1 MKVLVLLSGSGVY
14 DGSEIHESVFTL
26 LALDQVGAKYQCIA
40 PNKNQLHVI
49 NHLTGE
55 VMEESRNVMV
65 ESARI
70 ARGNVLDIATINSL
84 EYDALVIPG
93 GFGAAKNLNLWA
105 VSGPQGEIDTNVKSL
120 ILEIVKNQKPI
131 VALCMGPTVV
141 AKALEGS
148 EFMATL
154 TVGTDSEPS
163 PYDIK
168 AISEGMNSIGAKA
181 EMKTIRE
188 ISIDNNLKIIT
199 APCYMMEAN
208 ISEVY
213 ENIKLAINKLQEM
226 L

>member
-14 DGSEIHESVFTL
+14 DGSEIHESVLTL
-26 LALDQVGAKYQCIA
+26 LALDQIGATYQCIA

-49 NHLTGE
+49 NHITGE
-55 VMEESRNVMV
+55 VMEESRNVMI

-70 ARGNVLDIATINSL
+70 ARGNVIDIAKINSKDFL
-84 EYDALVIPG
+84 ALIIPG

-105 VSGPQGEIDTNVKSL
+105 ISGPNGEIDTDVKNL
-120 ILEIVKNQKPI
+120 ILEMVRSNKPI

-148 EFMATL
+148 EFNPTL

-168 AISEGMNSIGAKA
+168 AISEGMNSIGAKS
-181 EMKTIRE
+181 EMKSISE
-188 ISIDNNLKIIT
+188 IAFDEKLKIIT

-208 ISEVY
+208 ITEVY
-213 ENIKLAINKLQEM
+213 NNIKLAVNKLKEIM
-226 L
+226 